1 MANVL
6 HRWWYATVFAAM
18 AVVIAVT
25 LLFHV
30 KQSHGQQTNLGPAE
44 TDLSI
49 GNSASMNAVPAN
61 PSRRGLV
68 VCNDH
73 ATQTINMTFGPNST
87 PSATV
92 GLRIPAGNT
101 TASCWYSPIPGTGA
115 GPAGGIGAQINL
127 FASGAS
133 TPVTVFEF

>member
-1 MANVL
+1 MKQ
-6 HRWWYATVFAAM
+6 HSIKWWLATAA
-18 AVVIAVT
+18 ALALLGSIA
-25 LLFHV
+25 FFGRHA
-30 KQSHGQQTNLGPAE
+30 GAQQTNLGPFE

-115 GPAGGIGAQINL
+115 GPTGGIGAQINL